1 VATVDDFVMTTRSLI
16 SAAEREGL
24 RLRLLGSLAFRFHCP
39 GHVDYLDAM
48 ERELTDID
56 FAASGKDRR
65 ELRRFFDGLGYIEDK
80 DVLVTME
87 GARYSYRHPENDIGV
102 DIFFD
107 RLDFCHPVEL
117 ADRLTLDSP
126 TISLGDLVLEKV
138 QIVEINEKDIK
149 DLIVCLLEHDLGA
162 QDRELVDADYVA
174 GVLSK
179 DWGFHYTA
187 ATNFEKVKAFLPKY
201 AVLSDDHRRLV
212 QSRINALL
220 ERIHAAPKS
229 MRWKARAR
237 VGTRM
242 RWYKEVSAKESTF

>member
-1 VATVDDFVMTTRSLI
+1 MATVDDFEVTTRSLI
-16 SAAEREGL
+16 HAAETEGV

-39 GHVDYLDAM
+39 DHVSYLDAM

-56 FAASGKDRR
+56 FAASGKDRK
-65 ELRRFFDGLGYIEDK
+65 ELRRFFNSLGYVEDK

-87 GARYSYRHPENDIGV
+87 GARYSYRHPENDVGV

-117 ADRLTLDSP
+117 VNRLELDSP
-126 TISLGDLVLEKV
+126 TISLADMVLEKV
-138 QIVEINEKDIK
+138 QIVEINEKDVK
-149 DLIVCLLEHDLGA
+149 DLIVCFLEHDVGA
-162 QDRELVDADYVA
+162 ADHERIDGDYIA

-179 DWGFHYTA
+179 DWGFYYTA
-187 ATNFEKVKAFLPKY
+187 TTNFSKVKAFLPKY
-201 AVLSDDHRRLV
+201 GVLSDEERMLV
-212 QSRINALL
+212 EARIDEVLDQI
-220 ERIHAAPKS
+220 EAAPKS

-237 VGTRM
+237 VGTKV

>member
-16 SAAEREGL
+16 SAADREGV

-39 GHVDYLDAM
+39 RHVDYLDAM

-56 FAASGKDRR
+56 FAATGKERR
-65 ELRRFFDGLGYIEDK
+65 DLRKFFGGLGYIEDK

-126 TISLGDLVLEKV
+126 TISLADLLLEKV

-149 DLIVCLLEHDLGA
+149 DLIVCLLEHDLGK
-162 QDRELVDADYVA
+162 QDRELIDEDYIA
-174 GVLSK
+174 SVLSK
-179 DWGFHYTA
+179 DWGFYYTA
-187 ATNFEKVKAFLPKY
+187 TTNLEKVKAFLPKY
-201 AVLSDDHRRLV
+201 DVLSEDERWLV
-212 QSRINALL
+212 QSRIDALL
-220 ERIHAAPKS
+220 QRVAATPKS

-237 VGTRM
+237 VGTKV